1 MFLAVTPHLGYSL
14 PIRFISAPLSGLMS
28 LTGQYFPNGAASGS
42 GVSQKYRWVE
52 GARHTKDDFDNE
64 ENYQLIGDFLDTYLK
79 ER

>member
-1 MFLAVTPHLGYSL
+1 MILAEN
-14 PIRFISAPLSGLMS
+14 LMRAI
-28 LTGQYFPNGAASGS
+28 GREN
-42 GVSQKYRWVE
+42 VRYRWVE